1 MKALYLPADGR
12 ALEMRDVAPPARDG
26 ECRIR
31 VSLAGICGTD
41 LQILDGYGGFEGIP
55 GHEFVGVVE
64 EVERDADTAW
74 IGQRVVGEIN
84 IGCGSCDWCR
94 RGIKEHCPDRS
105 VLGIKHRAGAFAEC
119 LWLPAANLF
128 PVPDAIDDAA
138 AVFVEPT
145 AAACRIL
152 TQIDVPSGAEVVVLG
167 DGRLGL
173 LVGQV
178 LATTGAQVTVVG
190 KHEAKLEVAR
200 RLGLATQPRAQVNE
214 TSSAQRAEIV
224 VDTTGRPDGLSAA
237 LRLVRP
243 RGTVVLKS
251 TFHGETTA
259 TLWPAV
265 VDEVRVVGSRCGPFA
280 PAIDLLATGRVR
292 TTALVAGTFS
302 LEDYK
307 AAFERARRKLKI
319 LLKP

>member
-1 MKALYLPADGR
+1 MKVLYLPADGR

-64 EVERDADTAW
+64 EVERDADAAW

-84 IGCGSCDWCR
+84 IGRGRCDWCR

-105 VLGIKHRAGAFAEC
+105 VLGIKYRAGAFAEC
-119 LWLPAANLF
+119 LWLPATNLF

-152 TQIDVPSGAEVVVLG
+152 TQIDVPSGAEVVILG
-167 DGRLGL
+167 DGRSGL

-190 KHEAKLEVAR
+190 KYEAKLEVAH

-214 TSSAQRAEIV
+214 TSSPERAEIV
-224 VDTTGRPDGLSAA
+224 VDATGRPDGLSAA
-237 LRLVRP
+237 L
-243 RGTVVLKS
+243 
-251 TFHGETTA
+251 
-259 TLWPAV
+259 
-265 VDEVRVVGSRCGPFA
+265 
-280 PAIDLLATGRVR
+280 
-292 TTALVAGTFS
+292 
-302 LEDYK
+302 
-307 AAFERARRKLKI
+307 
-319 LLKP
+319 